1 MISILAPA
9 KVNLYLHVVG
19 KRPDGYHLLDSLFVF
34 ADYGDKISVEKDDHL
49 SLTVLNS
56 DLSCGEDN
64 IIIKAARKL
73 AVFLGIEPT
82 VKIVL
87 EKNLPIASGIGG
99 GSTDAAATLLAL
111 IQLWNVQISRE
122 NLLKI
127 ALELGAD
134 VPSCIEKIPV
144 QVAGIGEVLTPA
156 PQLPKLAMILM
167 NPNKPVSTPQIFK
180 SRKPIFTEAKP
191 FLHDISDI
199 NEFIAELKKRH
210 NDLQSTAC
218 EIEPAVADVLSAFA
232 ENPLTLFSQMSGSGG
247 TCFGLYKTDEDAEQ
261 AMSVFKQNHP
271 NWWIQKTAII

>member
-1 MISILAPA
+1 MISMLAPA

-34 ADYGDKISVEKDDHL
+34 ADYGDKISVEQDDHL

-64 IIIKAARKL
+64 IIIKATRKL
-73 AVFLGIEPT
+73 ANFFGIEPN
-82 VKIVL
+82 VKIIL

-180 SRKPIFTEAKP
+180 TRKPIFTEAKP

-199 NEFIAELKKRH
+199 DEFIAELKKRH

-218 EIEPAVADVLSAFA
+218 EIEPAVADVLSVFA
-232 ENPLTLFSQMSGSGG
+232 ENSLTLFSQMSGSGG
-247 TCFGLYKTDEDAEQ
+247 TCFGLYRTEDDAEQ
-261 AMSVFKQNHP
+261 AVKVFKSHHP
-271 NWWIQKTAII
+271 EWWIQKTSII

>member
-19 KRPDGYHLLDSLFVF
+19 KRQDGYHLLDSLFVF
-34 ADYGDKISVEKDDHL
+34 ADYGDNISVEKDDHL

-73 AVFLGIEPT
+73 ACFLGIEPN

-111 IQLWNVQISRE
+111 IKLWNVQIDRAT
-122 NLLKI
+122 LLKI

-156 PQLPKLAMILM
+156 PDLPKLSMVLM

-180 SRKPIFTEAKP
+180 TRKPVFTDAMP
-191 FLHDISDI
+191 FTQAIHDTKV
-199 NEFIAELKKRH
+199 FIAELKKRH

-218 EIEPAVADVLSAFA
+218 EIEPSVSEVLA
-232 ENPLTLFSQMSGSGG
+232 EFSKFPATLFSQMSGSGG
-247 TCFGLYKTDEDAEQ
+247 TCFGLYKNDADAEQ
-261 AMSVFKQNHP
+261 ATAIFKQNHP